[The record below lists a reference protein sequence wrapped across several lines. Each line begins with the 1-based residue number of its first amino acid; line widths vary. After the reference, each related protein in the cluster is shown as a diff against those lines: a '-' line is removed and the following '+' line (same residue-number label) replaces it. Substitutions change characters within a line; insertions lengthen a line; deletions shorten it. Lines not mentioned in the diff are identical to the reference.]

1 MRIERAGYL
10 MKKRNL
16 LLAALCA
23 FVMGLFPACDL
34 LETCGTCE
42 RVTVEDDGS
51 LTYSTPTIFC
61 GDEFTDKQ
69 DAGTVEIDG
78 KLVYWICE

>member
-1 MRIERAGYL
+1 
-10 MKKRNL
+10 MKKRNIVFASL
-16 LLAALCA
+16 FVLAL
-23 FVMGLFPACDL
+23 GLVPACDI

-42 RVTVEDDGS
+42 MVTVEDDGT

-61 GDEFTDKQ
+61 GDELADKK

-78 KLVYWICE
+78 KLVYWICK